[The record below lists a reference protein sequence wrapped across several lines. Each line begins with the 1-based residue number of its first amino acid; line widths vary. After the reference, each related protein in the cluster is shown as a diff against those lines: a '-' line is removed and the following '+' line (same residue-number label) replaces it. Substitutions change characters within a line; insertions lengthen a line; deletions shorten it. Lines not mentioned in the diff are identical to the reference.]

1 MVSDPFGVARARVQ
15 HARGH
20 GDKGNTIE
28 GTCWQGDTGTRGR
41 DREAEIQGCEDP
53 GRQNAEPKI
62 QGGVG
67 QDRREFKSVNYNYL
81 NQL

>member
-1 MVSDPFGVARARVQ
+1 LQVQ
-15 HARGH
+15 ASSGGGLAGWHGGKLRGQ
-20 GDKGNTIE
+20 GDKVTWG
-28 GTCWQGDTGTRGR
+28 QGEMQRGR
-41 DREAEIQGCEDP
+41 DQ
-53 GRQNAEPKI
+53 KI

>member
-1 MVSDPFGVARARVQ
+1 MSS
-15 HARGH
+15 

-28 GTCWQGDTGTRGR
+28 GTRGQGGDTARQR
-41 DREAEIQGCEDP
+41 PEDP
-53 GRQNAEPKI
+53 GHADRCRGREAGIQNADPKI